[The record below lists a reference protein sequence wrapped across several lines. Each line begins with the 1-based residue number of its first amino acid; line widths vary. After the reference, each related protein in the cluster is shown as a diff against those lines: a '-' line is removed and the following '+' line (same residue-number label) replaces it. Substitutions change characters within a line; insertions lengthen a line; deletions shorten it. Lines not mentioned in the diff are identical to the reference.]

1 MDEGIIDPA
10 FFIAYLDGIRPGF
23 AAVLAAYADGLH
35 IRLPTVRVQIADAE
49 RHDLV
54 FLCRD
59 CFFTA
64 DREGLVQ
71 KRFPRIRK
79 LLGFIPS
86 ETAIGGAF
94 IFEPTEAVMTGR
106 PIVSLAR
113 AIRVKRDDVIFF
125 VFRERVAEMA
135 ASAILLVI
143 DKDARG
149 NRFIFWGMLKTDRV
163 FHKRFS
169 FYIDYIYYTIFEM

>member
-1 MDEGIIDPA
+1 
-10 FFIAYLDGIRPGF
+10 
-23 AAVLAAYADGLH
+23 
-35 IRLPTVRVQIADAE
+35 
-49 RHDLV
+49 
-54 FLCRD
+54 
-59 CFFTA
+59 
-64 DREGLVQ
+64 
-71 KRFPRIRK
+71 
-79 LLGFIPS
+79 LGFIPS

-169 FYIDYIYYTIFEM
+169 FYIDYIYYIIFET